1 MAKFYAL
8 DNCAGKIIEKSE
20 DIEKLYSKSLFMI
33 METLLSC
40 HYDGDEIQ
48 ETIEDFKKECAE
60 LLKGERTFASCLDI
74 CEICEV
80 RS

>member
-40 HYDGDEIQ
+40 HYDEDETK
-48 ETIEDFKKECAE
+48 ETIEDFKAECAE
-60 LLKGERTFASCLDI
+60 LLEGKRTFASCLDI
-74 CEICEV
+74 CEICEI